1 MATPH
6 LCSGEVSNLLLTD
19 TGSQILPAHALFKDE
34 HLEVIR
40 MNLAQGKS
48 LPSHRVSG
56 PITIQCLAGELQI
69 DLENGSRTMHAGDL
83 LYLAG
88 GLPHAVLALSDTS
101 FLVTIVLL
109 KAVTQSPG

>member
-6 LCSGEVSNLLLTD
+6 LHSGEVSNLLVPEGQL
-19 TGSQILPAHALFKDE
+19 LAVPAHALFKDE

-48 LPSHRVSG
+48 LPSHHVHG
-56 PITIQCLAGELQI
+56 PLTIQCLSGEVQVELQA
-69 DLENGSRTMHAGDL
+69 GTKTMRAGDL
-83 LYLAG
+83 LYLAA
-88 GLPHAVLALSDTS
+88 GLPHAVLAISNTS

-109 KAVTQSPG
+109 KAVA